1 MQKANATQIAKKNH
15 QLKYAD
21 YYEMLHKVLK
31 ESAAVEEAN
40 TSQKDATVSRKSASQ
55 RLTKLRDMK
64 GKYTCLINQHGA
76 RASHLQ

>member
-31 ESAAVEEAN
+31 ESAAV
-40 TSQKDATVSRKSASQ
+40 DATVSRKSASQ